1 MVIASHIEGR
11 IRIRDT
17 RLRQPELLAELR
29 QELLQIP
36 DIKKVSWNSKVGSLL
51 ILYRKARH
59 ALKEITNFLARFLGS
74 IALPAAMT
82 DRPTPRATAP
92 SRRPIV
98 TRRRVVNIGMLAT
111 LLLSLLVMAGSKQ
124 LHILAGLH
132 FLGFLA
138 IHLFQKR
145 HTLLN

>member
-11 IRIRDT
+11 IRIRDS
-17 RLRQPELLAELR
+17 RLRQPELLTELR
-29 QELLQIP
+29 QELLQRS
-36 DIKKVSWNSKVGSLL
+36 DIREVSWNSKVGSLL

-59 ALKEITNFLARFLGS
+59 ALKEITNFLARFLGLS
-74 IALPAAMT
+74 DSPAKKT
-82 DRPTPRATAP
+82 DRPTVRTTSP
-92 SRRPIV
+92 SRRPLV
-98 TRRRVVNIGMLAT
+98 TRRRVINIGMLAT
-111 LLLSLLVMAGSKQ
+111 LLMSLLVMTGSKQ